1 MNVPNSRLGAIFYK
15 NMNPPFK
22 QPISLLG
29 RYTKY
34 IPPIIQ
40 KHICRNWL
48 IAALRITCMSNIRN
62 NKPWYVNVLEC
73 LYNCKKE
80 NKERAVNWN
89 RKNSV
94 IFIWRSNWKIEYVL
108 CHIWY
113 KKGETVNNNHIF
125 ACLWKEMQKK

>member
-1 MNVPNSRLGAIFYK
+1 MIVPNSRLGAIFYK

-73 LYNCKKE
+73 LYNCKKRIR
-80 NKERAVNWN
+80 KEQWTETEKFLLFLYKEA
-89 RKNSV
+89 
-94 IFIWRSNWKIEYVL
+94 IE
-108 CHIWY
+108 
-113 KKGETVNNNHIF
+113 K
-125 ACLWKEMQKK
+125 